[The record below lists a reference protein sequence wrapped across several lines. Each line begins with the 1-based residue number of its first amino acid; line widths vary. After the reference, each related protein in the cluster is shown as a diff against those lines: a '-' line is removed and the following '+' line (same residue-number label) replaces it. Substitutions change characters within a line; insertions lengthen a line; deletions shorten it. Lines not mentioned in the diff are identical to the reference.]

1 MQMLARQ
8 HLCLQVASSSHGDI
22 AVFPPHSLDP
32 QIISPATMAELTQP
46 TSRRPSRPAS
56 ATTLDQGEMSSTEDE
71 DEEEDGASAANQDI
85 PRLNRF
91 QLAPDRVSRLRVEHQ
106 PLSRSQSPSTIRNLP
121 FAALAA
127 SSNGKS
133 GNVDPLDTSSRDRA
147 NEKELRE
154 WRRLTGV
161 DIGVVMRRRAE
172 LGYGLEDVRA
182 PFSKASYSLF

>member
-1 MQMLARQ
+1 
-8 HLCLQVASSSHGDI
+8 
-22 AVFPPHSLDP
+22 
-32 QIISPATMAELTQP
+32 MAELAQP

-71 DEEEDGASAANQDI
+71 DEEEDGASAVNQDI

-121 FAALAA
+121 FGALAA

-182 PFSKASYSLF
+182 SFSKASYSLF